1 MKTVAII
8 GKPNVGKSTL
18 FNRIINKRKS
28 IIFDT
33 PGVTRD
39 RIYDEGEWLTRR
51 FNIIDTGGLTLSKND
66 FQQNIN
72 MQVDC
77 AINEADIIIFL
88 TSYKNGIDRD
98 DIYISQLLRK
108 NKKDKKIILAANKAE
123 NFKNDKDLNS
133 FYALG
138 FGKPII
144 LSSEHGIGTGD
155 LLDEVCRN
163 FPKEEIKV
171 KKSIDFCII
180 GKPNAGKSSLAN
192 TILNE
197 ERLIVSEIPGTT
209 RDSVDVQFNYNKQAY
224 TLIDTAGIRRK
235 GKYQYDQIEK
245 FSNFRTQ
252 KSIEKSDLILLLID
266 GSIDITEQDEVV
278 GGLAFD
284 ANIPTIIIINKI
296 DLMDFNNKT
305 KNELTLKV
313 RDRFKYLSWA
323 PIIFISALNN
333 KKIDHIFNMIT
344 KINEKKNIQ
353 ISTSLLNDVIL
364 KAQMTQQ
371 APIFKGSSRLLIS
384 YATQFKSQIP
394 SIAIFCNNPDLLHF
408 SYARYIEN
416 KIRDAFDLNDVPITL
431 YWKNKNARKR
441 QKSDEK

>member
-88 TSYKNGIDRD
+88 TSYKNGVDRD

-108 NKKDKKIILAANKAE
+108 NKKDKKIILVANKAE
-123 NFKNDKDLNS
+123 NFRNDKDLNS

-155 LLDEVCRN
+155 LLDEVCKN
-163 FPKEEIKV
+163 LPKEEIKT
-171 KKSIDFCII
+171 KNSIDFCII

-209 RDSVDVQFNYNKQAY
+209 RDSVDVPFNYNKQAY

-252 KSIEKSDLILLLID
+252 KSIEKSDLIILLID

-284 ANIPTIIIINKI
+284 ANIPTIIVINKI
-296 DLMDFNNKT
+296 DLVDFNNKT
-305 KNELTLKV
+305 KNELTIKV

-333 KKIDHIFNMIT
+333 KKIEHIFNTIT

-394 SIAIFCNNPDLLHF
+394 SFAIFCNNPDLLHF

-416 KIRDAFDLNDVPITL
+416 KIRDAFDLNDVPVTL

-441 QKSDEK
+441 QKPDEK